1 MTARTDWQE
10 RGACRAGDPEAW
22 FAANMT
28 AATAQRLCTPCPV
41 RAECLAW
48 ALDTGEPYGVWGGVT
63 AAERRRIRRAQ
74 SKPVAAEATASTT
87 SAARIDRA
95 DANTTPGKAA

>member
-1 MTARTDWQE
+1 MTAQADWQA

-28 AATAQRLCTPCPV
+28 TATAQRLCEPCPV

-63 AAERRRIRRAQ
+63 AAERRRIRRGQ
-74 SKPVAAEATASTT
+74 TKPVAAEATT
-87 SAARIDRA
+87 SAARAHRA
-95 DANTTPGKAA
+95 AANTTPGKAA